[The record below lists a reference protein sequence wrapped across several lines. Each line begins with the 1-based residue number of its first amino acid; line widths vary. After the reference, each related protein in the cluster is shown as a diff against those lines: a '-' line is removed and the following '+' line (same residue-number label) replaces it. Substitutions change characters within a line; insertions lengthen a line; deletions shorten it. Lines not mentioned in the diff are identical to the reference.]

1 MDLKEI
7 LASQSLSEEQIT
19 AIETA
24 MKENKIYTSAEEN
37 IDIRYNKLKEEKQ
50 AQDNEFQKAQEL
62 IKQLQDSAKGNEEIQ
77 NKIKEY
83 EAQIEQLK
91 TDAAKA
97 KLDYAIKAGLL
108 ERNVNPDSID
118 YLLFKIN
125 QDNKELKLDENDKLQ
140 GIDFDELKTKYVSHF
155 KAEDSNAGKRL
166 DPNSLPQGGEPNNE
180 PKSLADALKQ
190 KYSNN
195 DY

>member
-140 GIDFDELKTKYVSHF
+140 GIDFDELKTKGF
-155 KAEDSNAGKRL
+155 KRIKI
-166 DPNSLPQGGEPNNE
+166 
-180 PKSLADALKQ
+180 KLK
-190 KYSNN
+190 KLKIN
-195 DY
+195 

>member
-1 MDLKEI
+1 MTLAEI
-7 LASQSLSEEQIT
+7 LAAQNLTEEQIT

-37 IDIRYNKLKEEKQ
+37 IDIRYNKLKEDKQ
-50 AQDNEFQKAQEL
+50 AQDNELQKAQEL

-83 EAQIEQLK
+83 EAQIEQLQA
-91 TDAAKA
+91 DAAKA
-97 KLDYAIKAGLL
+97 KLDYAIKTGLL

-125 QDNKELKLDENDKLQ
+125 QENKELKLDENDKLQ

-155 KAEDSNAGKRL
+155 KAEDSNAGKKL
-166 DPNSLPQGGEPNNE
+166 DPNGLPKGGEPNNE

-195 DY
+195 D

>member
-7 LASQSLSEEQIT
+7 LAAQNLTEEQINAIT
-19 AIETA
+19 AA

-37 IDIRYNKLKEEKQ
+37 IDIRYNKLKEDKQ

-97 KLDYAIKAGLL
+97 KLDYAIKTGLL

-155 KAEDSNAGKRL
+155 KVEDSNASKRL

-190 KYSNN
+190 KYSNE
-195 DY
+195 

>member
-125 QDNKELKLDENDKLQ
+125 QDNKEIKFDENDKLQ
-140 GIDFDELKTKYVSHF
+140 GIDFDEIKTKYVSHF

-195 DY
+195 D

>member
-140 GIDFDELKTKYVSHF
+140 GIDFDELKTKYISHF

-195 DY
+195 D

>member
-1 MDLKEI
+1 MQFNEI
-7 LASQSLSEEQIT
+7 LAAQNLTEEQIT

-37 IDIRYNKLKEEKQ
+37 IDIRYNKLKEDKQ

-83 EAQIEQLK
+83 EAQIEQLQA
-91 TDAAKA
+91 DAAKA
-97 KLDYAIKAGLL
+97 KLDYAIKASLL
-108 ERNVNPDSID
+108 EKNVNPDSID

-125 QDNKELKLDENDKLQ
+125 QENKELKLDENDKLQ

-155 KAEDSNAGKRL
+155 KAEDSNAGKKL
-166 DPNSLPQGGEPNNE
+166 DPNSLPRGGEPNNE

-190 KYSNN
+190 KYSNE
-195 DY
+195 

>member
-125 QDNKELKLDENDKLQ
+125 QDNKELKFDENDKLQ
-140 GIDFDELKTKYVSHF
+140 GIDFDEIKTKYVSHF

-195 DY
+195 D

>member
-1 MDLKEI
+1 MQFNEI
-7 LASQSLSEEQIT
+7 LAGQNLTEEQINAIT
-19 AIETA
+19 AA

-37 IDIRYNKLKEEKQ
+37 IDIRYNKLKEDKQ
-50 AQDNEFQKAQEL
+50 AQDNELQKAQEL

-83 EAQIEQLK
+83 EAQIEQLQA
-91 TDAAKA
+91 DAAKA

-108 ERNVNPDSID
+108 ERNINPDSMD
-118 YLLFKIN
+118 FLLFKIN
-125 QDNKELKLDENDKLQ
+125 QDNKELKFGEDGKLE
-140 GIDFDELKTKYVSHF
+140 GIDFDELKTKYASHF
-155 KAEDSNAGKRL
+155 KAEDSNAGKKL
-166 DPNSLPQGGEPNNE
+166 EPNSLPQGGEPNNE

-195 DY
+195 D

>member
-1 MDLKEI
+1 MQFNEI
-7 LASQSLSEEQIT
+7 LAAQSLSEEQIT

-24 MKENKIYTSAEEN
+24 MKENKIYLADEEN
-37 IDIRYNKLKEEKQ
+37 LSIRYNKLKEDKQ
-50 AQDNEFQKAQEL
+50 AQDSEYAKAQEL

-83 EAQIEQLK
+83 EAQIEQLQA
-91 TDAAKA
+91 DAAKA
-97 KLDYAIKAGLL
+97 KLDYAIKTSLL
-108 ERNVNPDSID
+108 ERNVNSDSMD

-125 QDNKELKLDENDKLQ
+125 QENKELKFDENDKLQ
-140 GIDFDELKTKYVSHF
+140 GIDFDELKTKYASHF

-190 KYSNN
+190 KYSNE
-195 DY
+195 

>member
-166 DPNSLPQGGEPNNE
+166 DPNSLPQAGEPNNE
-180 PKSLADALKQ
+180 PKSLADAVKQ
-190 KYSNN
+190 KYSNE
-195 DY
+195 

>member
-91 TDAAKA
+91 TDAARA

-190 KYSNN
+190 KYSNE
-195 DY
+195 

>member
-1 MDLKEI
+1 MTLQEI
-7 LASQSLSEEQIT
+7 LAAQNLTEEQIT

-37 IDIRYNKLKEEKQ
+37 IDIRYNKLKEDKQ

-166 DPNSLPQGGEPNNE
+166 DPNSLPQGSEPNNE

-195 DY
+195 D

>member
-97 KLDYAIKAGLL
+97 KLDYAIKTGLL

-155 KAEDSNAGKRL
+155 KAEDSNAGKKL
-166 DPNSLPQGGEPNNE
+166 DPNSLPQGGKPNNE

-190 KYSNN
+190 KYSNE
-195 DY
+195 

>member
-37 IDIRYNKLKEEKQ
+37 IDIRYNKLKEDKQ

-83 EAQIEQLK
+83 EAQIEQLQA
-91 TDAAKA
+91 DAAKA
-97 KLDYAIKAGLL
+97 KLDYAIKTGLL
-108 ERNVNPDSID
+108 ERNINPDSMD
-118 YLLFKIN
+118 FLLFKIN
-125 QDNKELKLDENDKLQ
+125 QDNKELKLGEDDKLE
-140 GIDFDELKTKYVSHF
+140 GIDFDEIKTKYASHF
-155 KAEDSNAGKRL
+155 KAEDSNAGKKL
-166 DPNSLPQGGEPNNE
+166 DPNSLPQGGEPSNE

-195 DY
+195 D

>member
-1 MDLKEI
+1 MQFNEI
-7 LASQSLSEEQIT
+7 LAAQNLTEEQINAIT
-19 AIETA
+19 AA

-50 AQDNEFQKAQEL
+50 AQDGEYAKAQEL

-91 TDAAKA
+91 TDAAKT
-97 KLDYAIKAGLL
+97 KLDYAIKTGLL

-155 KAEDSNAGKRL
+155 KAEDSNASKRL

-190 KYSNN
+190 KYSKE
-195 DY
+195 